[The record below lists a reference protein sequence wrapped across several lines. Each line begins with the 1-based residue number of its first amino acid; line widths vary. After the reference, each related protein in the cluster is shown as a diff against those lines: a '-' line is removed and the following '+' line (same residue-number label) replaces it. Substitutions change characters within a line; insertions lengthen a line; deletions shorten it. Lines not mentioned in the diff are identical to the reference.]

1 MDAARKS
8 PAAFA
13 DPKSLMRIRNL
24 ELRARSVV
32 EGFSKGLHRSPRHG
46 FSAEFAEYRSYVPGD
61 DIRYLDWKVLARRD
75 RCFIRKFREETN
87 LRCHVLLDL
96 SRSMDYGS
104 LTYTKL
110 EYARTLA
117 ATLAVFL
124 HQQGDEIGL
133 LTYDEVPR
141 DYLPPR
147 HRSGHLH
154 AVLAALGRPA
164 LGKSA
169 ALHSPVEAILSRGR
183 MRGLMFVISDFLT
196 PLEELKAPLA
206 SLAACG
212 HDVTLFQTLE
222 SGRVLP
228 ADPGRVRE
236 SYLKKFNAH
245 QQGLKALCDPLGII
259 HHLLPTDQ
267 PLESALHTYLS
278 DRRGRG
284 TRVWQPGRLSRRRGG
299 VCRRGALADHHR
311 PEPGANP
318 RHRLA
323 PGGAAARRNRPA
335 VPAAGRDAGRPG
347 GTGCAQRAGWP
358 GRPRRGRTRRARPIP

>member
-1 MDAARKS
+1 MDPAPTSPRKS
-8 PAAFA
+8 SLA
-13 DPKSLMRIRNL
+13 DPTALMRIRNL

-87 LRCHVLLDL
+87 LRCHLLLDL
-96 SRSMDYGS
+96 SRSMSYGS
-104 LTYTKL
+104 LSYNKL
-110 EYARTLA
+110 DYARTLA

-154 AVLAALGRPA
+154 AILAALGRPA

-196 PLEELKAPLA
+196 PLEELKKPLSA
-206 SLAACG
+206 LAACG
-212 HDVTLFQTLE
+212 HDVTLLQTLDPAEISFNFDSSVNFEDLE

-228 ADPGRVRE
+228 TDPNSIRAG
-236 SYLKKFNAH
+236 YLKKFNAH
-245 QQGLKALCDPLGII
+245 QQGLKSLCDTLGVI

-278 DRRGRG
+278 DRLGRG
-284 TRVWQPGRLSRRRGG
+284 QQV
-299 VCRRGALADHHR
+299 A
-311 PEPGANP
+311 
-318 RHRLA
+318 
-323 PGGAAARRNRPA
+323 
-335 VPAAGRDAGRPG
+335 
-347 GTGCAQRAGWP
+347 
-358 GRPRRGRTRRARPIP
+358 RTRSH

>member
-1 MDAARKS
+1 MEPAPPSPRKS
-8 PAAFA
+8 AFA
-13 DPKSLMRIRNL
+13 DPAALMRIRNL

-87 LRCHVLLDL
+87 LRCHLLLDL
-96 SRSMDYGS
+96 SRSMSYGS

-110 EYARTLA
+110 DYARTLA

-154 AVLAALGRPA
+154 AILAALGRPA

-169 ALHSPVEAILSRGR
+169 ALNSPVDAILSRGR

-196 PLEELKAPLA
+196 PLDELKSPLSA
-206 SLAACG
+206 LAACG
-212 HDVTLFQTLE
+212 HDVTLLQVLDPAEITFTFHSSVNFEDLE
-222 SGRVLP
+222 SGRVMP
-228 ADPGRVRE
+228 ADPASARAG
-236 SYLKKFNAH
+236 YLKKFNAH
-245 QQGLKALCDPLGII
+245 QQGLKSLCDTLGII

-267 PLESALHTYLS
+267 PLETALHTYLS
-278 DRRGRG
+278 DRQGRG
-284 TRVWQPGRLSRRRGG
+284 
-299 VCRRGALADHHR
+299 
-311 PEPGANP
+311 
-318 RHRLA
+318 
-323 PGGAAARRNRPA
+323 
-335 VPAAGRDAGRPG
+335 
-347 GTGCAQRAGWP
+347 AQVA
-358 GRPRRGRTRRARPIP
+358 RTRSH

>member
-1 MDAARKS
+1 MDPAPKS
-8 PAAFA
+8 PYQSTFA
-13 DPKSLMRIRNL
+13 DPAALMRIRNL

-87 LRCHVLLDL
+87 LRCHLLLDL
-96 SRSMDYGS
+96 SRSMSYGS

-110 EYARTLA
+110 DYARTLA

-124 HQQGDEIGL
+124 HQQGDENGL

-154 AVLAALGRPA
+154 AILAALGRPA
-164 LGKSA
+164 FGKSA
-169 ALHSPVEAILSRGR
+169 ALHAPVEAILSRGR

-196 PLEELKAPLA
+196 PREELKAPLSA
-206 SLAACG
+206 LAACG
-212 HDVTLFQTLE
+212 HDVTLLQTLDPAEIHFTFDSSVNFEDLE

-228 ADPGRVRE
+228 ADPDSIRAG
-236 SYLKKFNAH
+236 YLKKFNAH
-245 QQGLKALCDPLGII
+245 QQGLKSLCATLGII
-259 HHLLPTDQ
+259 HHLLATDQ

-278 DRRGRG
+278 DRLGRG
-284 TRVWQPGRLSRRRGG
+284 PQV
-299 VCRRGALADHHR
+299 A
-311 PEPGANP
+311 
-318 RHRLA
+318 
-323 PGGAAARRNRPA
+323 
-335 VPAAGRDAGRPG
+335 
-347 GTGCAQRAGWP
+347 
-358 GRPRRGRTRRARPIP
+358 RTRSH

>member
-1 MDAARKS
+1 MSNPNPSPSRKS
-8 PAAFA
+8 SFA
-13 DPKSLMRIRNL
+13 DPAALMRIRNL

-87 LRCHVLLDL
+87 LRCHLLLDL
-96 SRSMDYGS
+96 SRSMSYGS

-110 EYARTLA
+110 DYARTLA

-154 AVLAALGRPA
+154 AILAALGRPA

-196 PLEELKAPLA
+196 PLEELKAPLSA
-206 SLAACG
+206 LAACG
-212 HDVTLFQTLE
+212 HDVTLLQTLDPAEIHFTFDSSVNFEDLE
-222 SGRVLP
+222 SGRILP
-228 ADPGRVRE
+228 ADPASIRPG
-236 SYLKKFNAH
+236 YLKKFNSH
-245 QQGLKALCDPLGII
+245 QQGLKSLCDTLGII

-278 DRRGRG
+278 DRLGRG
-284 TRVWQPGRLSRRRGG
+284 QHV
-299 VCRRGALADHHR
+299 
-311 PEPGANP
+311 E
-318 RHRLA
+318 
-323 PGGAAARRNRPA
+323 
-335 VPAAGRDAGRPG
+335 
-347 GTGCAQRAGWP
+347 
-358 GRPRRGRTRRARPIP
+358 RTRSH

>member
-1 MDAARKS
+1 MEPSRKS
-8 PAAFA
+8 AFI
-13 DPKSLMRIRNL
+13 DPVALMRIRNL

-87 LRCHVLLDL
+87 LRCHLLLDL
-96 SRSMDYGS
+96 SRSMSYGS

-133 LTYDEVPR
+133 ITYDDAPR

-154 AVLAALGRPA
+154 AILAALGRPA

-169 ALHSPVEAILSRGR
+169 ALHSPVDAILSRGR
-183 MRGLMFVISDFLT
+183 MRGLIIVISDFLT
-196 PLEELKAPLA
+196 PLGELKAPLSA
-206 SLAACG
+206 LAACG
-212 HDVTLFQTLE
+212 HDVTLLQTLDPTEIHFTFDSSVNFEDLE
-222 SGRVLP
+222 SGRIMPSDP
-228 ADPGRVRE
+228 ASARAG
-236 SYLKKFNAH
+236 YLKKFNAH
-245 QQGLKALCDPLGII
+245 QQGLKSLCDTLGII
-259 HHLLPTDQ
+259 HHLLPIDR

-278 DRRGRG
+278 DRQGRG
-284 TRVWQPGRLSRRRGG
+284 AQIARSRS
-299 VCRRGALADHHR
+299 H
-311 PEPGANP
+311 
-318 RHRLA
+318 
-323 PGGAAARRNRPA
+323 
-335 VPAAGRDAGRPG
+335 
-347 GTGCAQRAGWP
+347 
-358 GRPRRGRTRRARPIP
+358 

>member
-1 MDAARKS
+1 MMESAPKS
-8 PAAFA
+8 PRASAFA
-13 DPKSLMRIRNL
+13 DPSALMRIRNL
-24 ELRARSVV
+24 ELRARTVV
-32 EGFSKGLHRSPRHG
+32 EGFSKGLHRSQRHG

-75 RCFIRKFREETN
+75 RTFIRKYREETN
-87 LRCHVLLDL
+87 LRCHLLLDL
-96 SRSMDYGS
+96 SKSMSYGS
-104 LTYTKL
+104 LNYTKL

-154 AVLAALGRPA
+154 AILAALTRPA

-169 ALHSPVEAILSRGR
+169 ALNSPVESILSRSR

-196 PLEELKAPLA
+196 PLEELKAPLS

-212 HDVTLFQTLE
+212 HDVTLFQTLDPAEIHFNFDNPVNFEDLE
-222 SGRVLP
+222 SGRVMP
-228 ADPGRVRE
+228 SDPNGIRAG
-236 SYLKKFNAH
+236 YLRKFNAH
-245 QQGLKALCDPLGII
+245 QLGLKSHCDTLGIV
-259 HHLLPTDQ
+259 HHLLPTDR

-278 DRRGRG
+278 DRRGLGPQVARNH
-284 TRVWQPGRLSRRRGG
+284 RR
-299 VCRRGALADHHR
+299 
-311 PEPGANP
+311 
-318 RHRLA
+318 
-323 PGGAAARRNRPA
+323 
-335 VPAAGRDAGRPG
+335 
-347 GTGCAQRAGWP
+347 
-358 GRPRRGRTRRARPIP
+358 

>member
-1 MDAARKS
+1 MKTTPNS
-8 PAAFA
+8 PQLPTFA
-13 DPKSLMRIRNL
+13 DPAALMRIRNL

-87 LRCHVLLDL
+87 LRCHLLLDL
-96 SRSMDYGS
+96 SRSMSYGS

-110 EYARTLA
+110 DYARTLA

-154 AVLAALGRPA
+154 AILAALGRPA

-169 ALHSPVEAILSRGR
+169 ALRSPVEAILSRGR

-196 PLEELKAPLA
+196 PLEELKAPLSA
-206 SLAACG
+206 LAACG
-212 HDVTLFQTLE
+212 HDVTLFQTLDPAEIHFTFDSSVNFEDLE
-222 SGRVLP
+222 SGRVMP
-228 ADPGRVRE
+228 ADPGQARAG
-236 SYLKKFNAH
+236 YLKRFNAH
-245 QQGLKALCDPLGII
+245 QQGLKSLCDTLGII

-267 PLESALHTYLS
+267 PLETALHTYLS
-278 DRRGRG
+278 DRQGRG
-284 TRVWQPGRLSRRRGG
+284 
-299 VCRRGALADHHR
+299 
-311 PEPGANP
+311 
-318 RHRLA
+318 
-323 PGGAAARRNRPA
+323 
-335 VPAAGRDAGRPG
+335 
-347 GTGCAQRAGWP
+347 AQVA
-358 GRPRRGRTRRARPIP
+358 RTRSH

>member
-1 MDAARKS
+1 MNPVPNSPRKS
-8 PAAFA
+8 SFA
-13 DPKSLMRIRNL
+13 DPAALMRIRNL

-87 LRCHVLLDL
+87 LRCHLLLDL
-96 SRSMDYGS
+96 SRSMSYGS
-104 LTYTKL
+104 LSYTKL
-110 EYARTLA
+110 DYARTLA

-154 AVLAALGRPA
+154 AILAALGRPA

-183 MRGLMFVISDFLT
+183 MHGLMFVISDFLT
-196 PLEELKAPLA
+196 PLEELKKPLSA
-206 SLAACG
+206 LAACG
-212 HDVTLFQTLE
+212 HDVTLLQTLDPAEISFNFDSSVNFEDLE

-228 ADPGRVRE
+228 TDPNNIRAG
-236 SYLKKFNAH
+236 YLKKFNAH
-245 QQGLKALCDPLGII
+245 QQGLKSLCDTLGVI

-278 DRRGRG
+278 DRLGRG
-284 TRVWQPGRLSRRRGG
+284 QQV
-299 VCRRGALADHHR
+299 A
-311 PEPGANP
+311 
-318 RHRLA
+318 
-323 PGGAAARRNRPA
+323 
-335 VPAAGRDAGRPG
+335 
-347 GTGCAQRAGWP
+347 
-358 GRPRRGRTRRARPIP
+358 RTRSH

>member
-1 MDAARKS
+1 MEPAQKFPNKS
-8 PAAFA
+8 TFA
-13 DPKSLMRIRNL
+13 DPAALMRIRNL

-87 LRCHVLLDL
+87 LRCHLLLDL
-96 SRSMDYGS
+96 SRSMSYGS

-110 EYARTLA
+110 DYARTLA

-154 AVLAALGRPA
+154 AILAALGRPA

-196 PLEELKAPLA
+196 PLEELKAPLSA
-206 SLAACG
+206 LAACG
-212 HDVTLFQTLE
+212 HDVTLLQTLDPTEINFTFDSSINFEDLE

-228 ADPGRVRE
+228 ADPASARAG
-236 SYLKKFNAH
+236 YLKKFNAH
-245 QQGLKALCDPLGII
+245 QLGLKSLCDTLGIM

-278 DRRGRG
+278 DRLGRG
-284 TRVWQPGRLSRRRGG
+284 QQV
-299 VCRRGALADHHR
+299 A
-311 PEPGANP
+311 
-318 RHRLA
+318 
-323 PGGAAARRNRPA
+323 
-335 VPAAGRDAGRPG
+335 
-347 GTGCAQRAGWP
+347 
-358 GRPRRGRTRRARPIP
+358 RTRSH

>member
-1 MDAARKS
+1 MDAARKT

-169 ALHSPVEAILSRGR
+169 ALHSSVEAILSRGR

-212 HDVTLFQTLE
+212 HDVTLFQTLDPAEIHFTFDASVNFEDLE

-228 ADPGRVRE
+228 ADPGRVWE

-284 TRVWQPGRLSRRRGG
+284 ARVS
-299 VCRRGALADHHR
+299 
-311 PEPGANP
+311 
-318 RHRLA
+318 
-323 PGGAAARRNRPA
+323 RNR
-335 VPAAGRDAGRPG
+335 GH
-347 GTGCAQRAGWP
+347 
-358 GRPRRGRTRRARPIP
+358 

>member
-1 MDAARKS
+1 MNSTPTS
-8 PAAFA
+8 PRAFA
-13 DPKSLMRIRNL
+13 DPKALMRIRNL
-24 ELRARSVV
+24 ELRARAVV
-32 EGFSKGLHRSPRHG
+32 EGFSKGLHRSSRHG
-46 FSAEFAEYRSYVPGD
+46 FTAEFAEYRSYVPGD

-87 LRCHVLLDL
+87 LRCHLLLDL

-212 HDVTLFQTLE
+212 HDVTLFQTLDPAEIDFTFDASVNFEDLE

-236 SYLKKFNAH
+236 AYLKKFNAH
-245 QQGLKALCDPLGII
+245 QQGLKSLCDPLGII
-259 HHLLPTDQ
+259 HHLLPTDR
-267 PLESALHTYLS
+267 PLGSALHTYLS

-284 TRVWQPGRLSRRRGG
+284 AQV
-299 VCRRGALADHHR
+299 A
-311 PEPGANP
+311 
-318 RHRLA
+318 
-323 PGGAAARRNRPA
+323 RNR
-335 VPAAGRDAGRPG
+335 GH
-347 GTGCAQRAGWP
+347 
-358 GRPRRGRTRRARPIP
+358 

>member
-1 MDAARKS
+1 MEAAPKS
-8 PAAFA
+8 QRASAFA
-13 DPKSLMRIRNL
+13 DPSALMRIRNL
-24 ELRARSVV
+24 ELRARAVV
-32 EGFSKGLHRSPRHG
+32 EGFSKGLHRSQRHG

-75 RCFIRKFREETN
+75 RTFIRKFREETN
-87 LRCHVLLDL
+87 LRCHLLLDL
-96 SRSMDYGS
+96 SKSMSYGS

-110 EYARTLA
+110 DYARTLA

-154 AVLAALGRPA
+154 AILAALTRPA
-164 LGKSA
+164 MGKSA
-169 ALHSPVEAILSRGR
+169 ALNAPVEAILNRSR

-196 PLEELKAPLA
+196 PLDELKAPLS

-212 HDVTLFQTLE
+212 HDVTLFQTLDPAEIHFNFDTSVNFEDLE
-222 SGRVLP
+222 SGRVMP
-228 ADPGRVRE
+228 SDPNSVRAG
-236 SYLKKFNAH
+236 YLKKFNAH
-245 QQGLKALCDPLGII
+245 QQGLKSLCDTLGIV

-278 DRRGRG
+278 DRRRLGPQV
-284 TRVWQPGRLSRRRGG
+284 TRNHSR
-299 VCRRGALADHHR
+299 
-311 PEPGANP
+311 
-318 RHRLA
+318 
-323 PGGAAARRNRPA
+323 
-335 VPAAGRDAGRPG
+335 
-347 GTGCAQRAGWP
+347 
-358 GRPRRGRTRRARPIP
+358 

>member
-1 MDAARKS
+1 MDPAPKSPRKS
-8 PAAFA
+8 SFA
-13 DPKSLMRIRNL
+13 DPAALMRIRNL
-24 ELRARSVV
+24 ELRARAVV

-87 LRCHVLLDL
+87 LRTHLLLDL
-96 SRSMDYGS
+96 SRSMSYGS

-154 AVLAALGRPA
+154 AILAALGRPA

-196 PLEELKAPLA
+196 PLDELKGPLSA
-206 SLAACG
+206 LAACG
-212 HDVTLFQTLE
+212 HDVTLLQTLDPAEISFNFDSSVNFEDLE
-222 SGRVLP
+222 SGRVFP
-228 ADPGRVRE
+228 TDPTSIRAG
-236 SYLKKFNAH
+236 YLKKFNAH
-245 QQGLKALCDPLGII
+245 QQGLKSLCDTLGVI
-259 HHLLPTDQ
+259 HHLLPTNQ

-278 DRRGRG
+278 DRLGRG
-284 TRVWQPGRLSRRRGG
+284 QQV
-299 VCRRGALADHHR
+299 A
-311 PEPGANP
+311 
-318 RHRLA
+318 
-323 PGGAAARRNRPA
+323 
-335 VPAAGRDAGRPG
+335 
-347 GTGCAQRAGWP
+347 
-358 GRPRRGRTRRARPIP
+358 RTRSH

>member
-1 MDAARKS
+1 MDPSPKS
-8 PAAFA
+8 PRRSAFA
-13 DPKSLMRIRNL
+13 DPSALMRIRNL
-24 ELRARSVV
+24 ELRARAVV

-46 FSAEFAEYRSYVPGD
+46 FSAEFAEYRSYVHGD

-87 LRCHVLLDL
+87 LRCHLLLDL
-96 SRSMDYGS
+96 SRSMGYGS

-147 HRSGHLH
+147 HRSSHLH
-154 AVLAALGRPA
+154 AILAALTRPA

-169 ALHSPVEAILSRGR
+169 ALNSPVEAILSRGR
-183 MRGLMFVISDFLT
+183 MRGLLFVISDFLT
-196 PLEELKAPLA
+196 PLDDLKAPLS

-212 HDVTLFQTLE
+212 HDVTLFQTLDPTEIHFTFDRSVNFEDLE

-228 ADPGRVRE
+228 TDPARARDG
-236 SYLKKFNAH
+236 YLKKFTAH
-245 QQGLKALCDPLGII
+245 QQGLKSLCGSLGII

-267 PLESALHTYLS
+267 PLESVLHTYLS
-278 DRRGRG
+278 DRQGRG
-284 TRVWQPGRLSRRRGG
+284 
-299 VCRRGALADHHR
+299 
-311 PEPGANP
+311 
-318 RHRLA
+318 
-323 PGGAAARRNRPA
+323 
-335 VPAAGRDAGRPG
+335 
-347 GTGCAQRAGWP
+347 AQIP
-358 GRPRRGRTRRARPIP
+358 RTRSR

>member
-212 HDVTLFQTLE
+212 HDVTLFQTLDPAEIHFTFDASVNFEDLE

-278 DRRGRG
+278 DRRSRG
-284 TRVWQPGRLSRRRGG
+284 PRVS
-299 VCRRGALADHHR
+299 
-311 PEPGANP
+311 
-318 RHRLA
+318 
-323 PGGAAARRNRPA
+323 RNR
-335 VPAAGRDAGRPG
+335 GH
-347 GTGCAQRAGWP
+347 
-358 GRPRRGRTRRARPIP
+358 

>member
-1 MDAARKS
+1 MDPTPESPRKS
-8 PAAFA
+8 SFA
-13 DPKSLMRIRNL
+13 DPAALMRIRNL

-87 LRCHVLLDL
+87 LRCHLLLDL
-96 SRSMDYGS
+96 SRSMSYGS
-104 LTYTKL
+104 LSYTKL
-110 EYARTLA
+110 DYARTLA
-117 ATLAVFL
+117 ATLAVFI

-154 AVLAALGRPA
+154 AILAALGRHA
-164 LGKSA
+164 VGKSA

-196 PLEELKAPLA
+196 PLDELKKPLSA
-206 SLAACG
+206 LAACG
-212 HDVTLFQTLE
+212 HDVTLLQTLDPAEIGFTFDSSVNFEDLE

-228 ADPGRVRE
+228 TDPASMRAG
-236 SYLKKFNAH
+236 YLKKFNAH
-245 QQGLKALCDPLGII
+245 QQGLKSLCDTLGVI

-278 DRRGRG
+278 DRLGRG
-284 TRVWQPGRLSRRRGG
+284 QQV
-299 VCRRGALADHHR
+299 A
-311 PEPGANP
+311 
-318 RHRLA
+318 
-323 PGGAAARRNRPA
+323 
-335 VPAAGRDAGRPG
+335 
-347 GTGCAQRAGWP
+347 
-358 GRPRRGRTRRARPIP
+358 RTRGH

>member
-1 MDAARKS
+1 METARKS
-8 PAAFA
+8 PTAFA
-13 DPKSLMRIRNL
+13 DPKALMRIRNL
-24 ELRARSVV
+24 ELRARAVV

-87 LRCHVLLDL
+87 LRCHLLLDL

-124 HQQGDEIGL
+124 HQQGDVIGL

-154 AVLAALGRPA
+154 ALLAALGRPA

-212 HDVTLFQTLE
+212 HDVTLFQTLDPAEIDFTFDASVNFEDLE

-236 SYLKKFNAH
+236 AYLKKFNAH
-245 QQGLKALCDPLGII
+245 QQGLKSLCDPLGII
-259 HHLLPTDQ
+259 HHLLPTDR

-284 TRVWQPGRLSRRRGG
+284 ARVS
-299 VCRRGALADHHR
+299 
-311 PEPGANP
+311 
-318 RHRLA
+318 
-323 PGGAAARRNRPA
+323 RNR
-335 VPAAGRDAGRPG
+335 GH
-347 GTGCAQRAGWP
+347 
-358 GRPRRGRTRRARPIP
+358 

>member
-1 MDAARKS
+1 MDPAPKS
-8 PAAFA
+8 PYKSTFA
-13 DPKSLMRIRNL
+13 DPAALMRIRNL

-87 LRCHVLLDL
+87 LRCHLLLDL
-96 SRSMDYGS
+96 SRSMSYGS

-110 EYARTLA
+110 DYARTLA

-154 AVLAALGRPA
+154 AILAALGRPA

-169 ALHSPVEAILSRGR
+169 ALHAPVEAILSRGR

-196 PLEELKAPLA
+196 PLEELKAPLSA
-206 SLAACG
+206 LAACG
-212 HDVTLFQTLE
+212 HDVTLLQTLDPAEIHFTFDSSVNFEDLE

-228 ADPGRVRE
+228 ADPDSVR
-236 SYLKKFNAH
+236 SGYLKKFNAH
-245 QQGLKALCDPLGII
+245 QQGLKSLCATLGII
-259 HHLLPTDQ
+259 HHLLATDQ

-278 DRRGRG
+278 DRLGRG
-284 TRVWQPGRLSRRRGG
+284 PQV
-299 VCRRGALADHHR
+299 A
-311 PEPGANP
+311 
-318 RHRLA
+318 
-323 PGGAAARRNRPA
+323 
-335 VPAAGRDAGRPG
+335 
-347 GTGCAQRAGWP
+347 
-358 GRPRRGRTRRARPIP
+358 RTRSH